1 MTFIN
6 YQFGN
11 DNNKYI
17 KDVDKNKES
26 SYITYWDLNKF
37 CGWAMS
43 QKLLVNN
50 FKWIE
55 DTSKFNDNFIKS
67 YNEES
72 DRGYFLKIDEQYDKK
87 LHEFH
92 NDLPLLPER
101 MKIEKIQKVFPNLH
115 YNIKCVFHIRNL
127 KQAINY
133 RLILEKSS

>member
-1 MTFIN
+1 MTFII

-11 DNNKYI
+11 NNKYT

-26 SYITYWDLNKF
+26 SYLTYLDLNKF
-37 CGWAMS
+37 YGCAMS
-43 QKLLVNN
+43 QKLPVNN

-55 DTSKFNDNFIKS
+55 DISKFNDNFIKS

-72 DRGYFLKIDEQYDKK
+72 DRGYFPKIHEQYDKK

-115 YNIKCVFHIRNL
+115 YKIQCVFHITNL
-127 KQAINY
+127 KQAIA
-133 RLILEKSS
+133 